1 VAKSTGGNSPGLL
14 VIGAGVIVAGW
25 VLLGIL
31 AGEWN
36 PGAIYIVLSLIVLL
50 SAYNVAGINVG
61 TGTQRVIGYFMGL
74 GRPRDRDRGPTL
86 RRLPRGRLE
95 DPGIYRF
102 RGRVCPHVHGCPDLV
117 RLTDRRRGRKSA
129 KWVS

>member
-50 SAYNVAGINVG
+50 
-61 TGTQRVIGYFMGL
+61 
-74 GRPRDRDRGPTL
+74 
-86 RRLPRGRLE
+86 
-95 DPGIYRF
+95 
-102 RGRVCPHVHGCPDLV
+102 
-117 RLTDRRRGRKSA
+117 
-129 KWVS
+129 

>member
-74 GRPRDRDRGPTL
+74 AALVIVIADL
-86 RRLPRGRLE
+86 RFDGFPE
-95 DPGIYRF
+95 DGLRILAYIVF
-102 RGRVCPHVHGCPDLV
+102 VAGCVLMFIGARALSD
-117 RLTDRRRGRKSA
+117 
-129 KWVS
+129 

>member
-14 VIGAGVIVAGW
+14 VLGAGVIVAGW

-36 PGAIYIVLSLIVLL
+36 PGAICIVLSLIVLL

-74 GRPRDRDRGPTL
+74 AALVIVIADLRFDGFPEDGLRILAYIVFVAGCVLMFVGARTL
-86 RRLPRGRLE
+86 S
-95 DPGIYRF
+95 D
-102 RGRVCPHVHGCPDLV
+102 
-117 RLTDRRRGRKSA
+117 
-129 KWVS
+129 

>member
-1 VAKSTGGNSPGLL
+1 VTEEGTAPVAKSTGGNSPGLL

-74 GRPRDRDRGPTL
+74 AALVIVIADL
-86 RRLPRGRLE
+86 RFDGFPE
-95 DPGIYRF
+95 DGLRILAYVVF
-102 RGRVCPHVHGCPDLV
+102 VAGCVLMFIGARALSD
-117 RLTDRRRGRKSA
+117 
-129 KWVS
+129 